1 MGMWTIPT
9 IITGVIIVFVAYFLT
24 AGVMKKTRQ
33 RASATDTPI
42 SKVVKDHPIAMNP
55 IIIMYIIFGLFTGIM
70 IFYYWS
76 IYGY

>member
-42 SKVVKDHPIAMNP
+42 SKVVKEHPIAMNP